1 MCLKDL
7 LTMNL
12 KWIGISLTLIILIAG
27 FSGCVQENESDEQE
41 TQDVQLTD
49 EDWNY
54 FVFHY
59 ESGKDL
65 NQLFTSGFNIIDKE
79 IKLFDPVNSSFL
91 LEVNNSNLNI
101 ITNLK
106 NISNEM
112 YENISDYRSTLDD
125 FKVSSNL
132 IDHHQKQGDLFD
144 VYENLS
150 NLYLA
155 TYNRIISVYNSSTAK
170 TKLVDISDIMQQL
183 FVIEESINSIMDD
196 QVQEIIDIPE
206 EVWDKWED
214 KDWSFMNE
222 SQG

>member
-1 MCLKDL
+1 
-7 LTMNL
+7 MNL

>member
-1 MCLKDL
+1 
-7 LTMNL
+7 MNL
-12 KWIGISLTLIILIAG
+12 KSIGISIMLIILIVG
-27 FSGCVQENESDEQE
+27 FSGCVQENESDEQI

-59 ESGKDL
+59 KSGKDL

-91 LEVNNSNLNI
+91 LEVNNSNLNEL
-101 ITNLK
+101 TNLK
-106 NISNEM
+106 NISNKM

-125 FKVSSNL
+125 FMVSSNL
-132 IDHHQKQGDLFD
+132 IEHHQKQSNLFD

-206 EVWDKWED
+206 EIWNKWED

-222 SQG
+222 TQG

>member
-1 MCLKDL
+1 
-7 LTMNL
+7 MNL
-12 KWIGISLTLIILIAG
+12 KWTGILLTLIILIAG
-27 FSGCVQENESDEQE
+27 FSGCVQESESDDQE

-183 FVIEESINSIMDD
+183 FVIEETINSLMDD

-206 EVWDKWED
+206 KVWDKWED